1 MFKHH
6 HKQLSFLELYE
17 HVKNVALNKPH
28 SLLGFFNNFIDLS
41 QFIPQSFYKAYYH
54 YFGKHREFSLESILC
69 AFFVQKILKLST
81 LTQLR
86 AVLLNSFELRNF
98 CNLIKVPSISTF
110 SRFRKFFC
118 SEIETL
124 FYNIAKYAQNLSSQL
139 NPELASTIIFD
150 TTALKPMLKEN
161 NPKFIQSQLK
171 KTKSQNP
178 DVETS
183 VIYSLTYSNLPKF
196 ASASPIFSLM
206 FANGHF
212 CYGFKF
218 AILTNGFGIPLVIS
232 PATAHSFNNSLDP
245 ALSKTISDSKALV
258 PALISL
264 KKNFTND
271 SFSTFI
277 ADSALDSYSIYSTL
291 FKDFNFSKAIIP
303 LNPRNSKSTS
313 NTPTSDPNISIS
325 PDDTPICNKFN
336 LPFKCEGMCRGK
348 NRSPRIKWRCPLS
361 SFKDN
366 KRTCSCPE
374 PCTSSKSGRM
384 FYTYPDANLR
394 FCPGINR
401 NSIQFE
407 KLYYSRV
414 TIEQTIFQLKSSL
427 GHDTLFSRD
436 HISLFSDFLLSAICM
451 LLIFI
456 LSFAILKFQKSIT
469 YKKLQKL
476 KKLIVCT

>member
-171 KTKSQNP
+171 KLNLKTL
-178 DVETS
+178 TS
-183 VIYSLTYSNLPKF
+183 KHLSSIHLHILTSPSSLLLLLFSHLCSPMVTSAMALNLPSSQM
-196 ASASPIFSLM
+196 ASV
-206 FANGHF
+206 
-212 CYGFKF
+212 Y
-218 AILTNGFGIPLVIS
+218 
-232 PATAHSFNNSLDP
+232 
-245 ALSKTISDSKALV
+245 
-258 PALISL
+258 
-264 KKNFTND
+264 
-271 SFSTFI
+271 
-277 ADSALDSYSIYSTL
+277 
-291 FKDFNFSKAIIP
+291 
-303 LNPRNSKSTS
+303 
-313 NTPTSDPNISIS
+313 
-325 PDDTPICNKFN
+325 
-336 LPFKCEGMCRGK
+336 
-348 NRSPRIKWRCPLS
+348 
-361 SFKDN
+361 
-366 KRTCSCPE
+366 
-374 PCTSSKSGRM
+374 
-384 FYTYPDANLR
+384 
-394 FCPGINR
+394 
-401 NSIQFE
+401 
-407 KLYYSRV
+407 
-414 TIEQTIFQLKSSL
+414 
-427 GHDTLFSRD
+427 
-436 HISLFSDFLLSAICM
+436 LL
-451 LLIFI
+451 
-456 LSFAILKFQKSIT
+456 
-469 YKKLQKL
+469 
-476 KKLIVCT
+476 